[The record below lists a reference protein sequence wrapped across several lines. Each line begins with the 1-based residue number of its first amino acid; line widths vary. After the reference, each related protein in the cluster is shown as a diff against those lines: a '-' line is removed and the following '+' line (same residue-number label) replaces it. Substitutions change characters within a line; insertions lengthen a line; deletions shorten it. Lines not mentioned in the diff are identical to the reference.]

1 MFDPTAFDNMKVV
14 VEGAIYDRDLDGELL
29 VTNREDLVDL
39 ANLSRTFKLAFSLT
53 HSNRSNLHA
62 ELKIQAGLKNLAA
75 EILEMGDSSASAGC
89 VVTVAF
95 HLTHANDEKIFFN
108 IQKVLE
114 EIWGGERKIEQVV
127 KINPIKKTVTIV
139 NEATVQFNRLV
150 VEDQIG
156 DLTDM
161 IDYIVLTLKELEGVV
176 R

>member
-53 HSNRSNLHA
+53 QSNRSNLHA

-75 EILEMGDSSASAGC
+75 EILEMGDSSTSAGC